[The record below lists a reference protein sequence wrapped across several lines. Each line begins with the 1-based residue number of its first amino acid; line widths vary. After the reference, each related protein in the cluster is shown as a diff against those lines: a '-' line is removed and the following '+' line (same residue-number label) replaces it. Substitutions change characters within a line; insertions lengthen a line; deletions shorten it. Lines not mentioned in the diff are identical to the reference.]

1 MTWKTL
7 DFSAGLSVVWTS
19 IFTIKIWS
27 ADLLFAFIFI
37 YATAACLDYIT
48 WLLASR
54 KRKIILSS
62 TNTNGITKKWL
73 NLILVFFLLYLVW
86 VITYY
91 FPIAEYL
98 LIIPMA
104 FVIGYIYWEI
114 ISIFENYSIIF
125 EWTRDWM
132 WYKLISYLTSKIF
145 NLSIDKLRDVTE
157 KKIDEKFKTNQK

>member
-1 MTWKTL
+1 MTWRTL

-27 ADLLFAFIFI
+27 ADLLFALIFI
-37 YATAACLDYIT
+37 YVTAACLDYIT

-98 LIIPMA
+98 LILPMM

-145 NLSIDKLRDVTE
+145 NLSIDKLRDITE
-157 KKIDEKFKTNQK
+157 KKIDEKFKINQK

>member
-27 ADLLFAFIFI
+27 ADLLFALIFI
-37 YATAACLDYIT
+37 YTTAACLDYVT

-98 LIIPMA
+98 LILPMM

-145 NLSIDKLRDVTE
+145 NLSIDKLRDITE
-157 KKIDEKFKTNQK
+157 KKIDEKFKINQK